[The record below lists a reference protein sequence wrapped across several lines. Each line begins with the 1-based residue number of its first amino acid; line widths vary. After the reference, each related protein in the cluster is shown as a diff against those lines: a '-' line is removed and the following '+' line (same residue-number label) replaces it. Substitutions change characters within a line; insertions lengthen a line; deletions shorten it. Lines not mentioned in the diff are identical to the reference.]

1 MKYLKQQDEEL
12 TATLGFFFLK
22 LYFKPK
28 STPAYSLC
36 IVATLYN
43 QMTQLSD
50 LQFPHRQWN
59 VAAVSEY

>member
-12 TATLGFFFLK
+12 TATQVFFLK